1 MTPAAPHWAQP
12 ARALRPAARPDLG
25 SQHCHTSRSFVIAS
39 ALRVEITCGAAI
51 ETEHPILCAV
61 ADGRIIVSIGDI
73 DRVNLARSAVKPLQ
87 AFPLVASAAAD
98 DAELAIA
105 CASHSGESGDVRIV
119 THWLTRLGLSR
130 EPPVRAG
137 PARRLPHARPP
148 PRRRPLPLLR
158 RGGTGAAGRAAAVGR
173 QLRLP
178 PGQLGHRGRRLRRPV
193 ALVSPRTLAR
203 GLVTLL
209 QDTEPKTRD
218 LRVHQGPPQVHRR
231 YGTLRHARDGSRER
245 KRLHQ
250 GRCRGKSRSPP
261 ARSGDR
267 RGHEG
272 ALRRRPCQPS
282 GAVRPVG
289 ENRRTRS
296 LDFPDLA
303 AAEVF
308 NSTGTAVGRIAVRDL
323 DDVRVERPT

>member
-1 MTPAAPHWAQP
+1 MDSSGQAGESYHIDVMTPAAPHWAQP

-98 DAELAIA
+98 DAELTIA

-178 PGQLGHRGRRLRRPV
+178 PGQLGHRGRRLRRPGR
-193 ALVSPRTLAR
+193 PRLASHPR
-203 GLVTLL
+203 AR
-209 QDTEPKTRD
+209 P
-218 LRVHQGPPQVHRR
+218 
-231 YGTLRHARDGSRER
+231 RHAPAGHRTENAR
-245 KRLHQ
+245 
-250 GRCRGKSRSPP
+250 PP
-261 ARSGDR
+261 R
-267 RGHEG
+267 
-272 ALRRRPCQPS
+272 PS
-282 GAVRPVG
+282 GTTPGASPVRYASARA
-289 ENRRTRS
+289 RRK
-296 LDFPDLA
+296 P
-303 AAEVF
+303 
-308 NSTGTAVGRIAVRDL
+308 
-323 DDVRVERPT
+323 